1 MALDST
7 KVRVAVTG
15 AVSVAPTATAAPTG
29 TAVALNAAFLDVG
42 YIGEDGVTE
51 QRERS
56 TEDIKAW
63 QGNTIVRTVVTE
75 GGLRYTLT
83 MIETNKVS
91 VETAYGTTVTQAA
104 AEGNFDINPTAT
116 GGRKSFVFD
125 VVDGAELR
133 RTYIPQGEVVEVGDT
148 VYAGGEPIGYEIT
161 IAAYPSTAIAGGS
174 ARVWATAL
182 KT

>member
-15 AVSVAPTATAAPTG
+15 TVSVAPTATAAPTG
-29 TAVALNAAFLDVG
+29 TAAALNAAFVDLG
-42 YIGEDGVTE
+42 YISEDGVTE

-83 MIETNKVS
+83 LIETTKVTI
-91 VETAYGTTVTQAA
+91 ETAYGTTVTQTAT
-104 AEGNFDINPTAT
+104 EGNFDINPTST

-125 VVDGAELR
+125 IVDGGELR
-133 RTYIPQGEVVEVGDT
+133 RIYVPQGEVVEVGDT

-161 IAAYPSTAIAGGS
+161 VAGYPSTAIAGGS
-174 ARVWATAL
+174 AREWATAL